1 MQQPIAMVVKMLPSN
16 QAAPISDFSQ
26 LKDGD
31 RLNWLNTSRGGYAH
45 LNSSAALFKKAGAKR
60 IQIQVMQK
68 GLYEKQWTPVLKWV
82 DKESLTH
89 RTLPS
94 SAFNEVMVLDVEGF
108 KLTAY
113 KHPAGN
119 TTVFRNG
126 IFYGEIDGYSVTA
139 PVGDAENALVQALY
153 ALENGGY
160 RTALKTALECYE
172 GWLKQNLEDK
182 DHQKAR
188 EKIADV
194 TSRLAKLDCWEKY
207 SSV

>member
-1 MQQPIAMVVKMLPSN
+1 MQQLTAMVAKMSLSA
-16 QAAPISDFSQ
+16 QTTSIDFSQ
-26 LKDGD
+26 LKEGD
-31 RLNWLNTSRGGYAH
+31 RLNWLNTSRGGYAY

-82 DKESLTH
+82 NKDSLTH
-89 RTLPS
+89 RMLPS
-94 SAFNEVMVLDVEGF
+94 SAFNEVMTLDVDGF

-126 IFYGEIDGYSVTA
+126 IFYGEIDGYSVSA
-139 PVGDAENALVQALY
+139 PVGNAENALHQALH

-160 RTALKTALECYE
+160 RTALKTAMECYE
-172 GWLKQNLEDK
+172 GWLKQDLKAE
-182 DHQKAR
+182 QYQAAR

-194 TSRLAKLDCWEKY
+194 VNRLAKLDAWTKV
-207 SSV
+207 SPV